1 MPGLVNAHTHLEL
14 SWMRRRIGPT
24 DGFPAWIRRI
34 IAERRSEAGPAQQ
47 DRIRAVEVAIDE
59 ARRAGTSLV
68 GDVGNTMAA
77 IGPLSASSLA
87 GVFFREL
94 IGFAPGDPEALVGR
108 ALAEIDAVSASESLR
123 LSLAAHAP
131 YSVSPSLFRAIRNAI
146 DRRSGVPTAVHLA
159 ESADELEFLE
169 RGSGAWRTLLAELG
183 AWTDAWRPPSCG
195 PVEYLERVGFAGDRL
210 LVIHGVH
217 LSGDELAVLARMGA
231 TLVTCPRGNLS
242 TGAGIPPVEAF
253 QRSGV
258 RVAIGTDSLASVDDL
273 NVFSELAAL
282 RRLTNDVP
290 AGTLLAWATRNG
302 AEALGFAADFGAIAP
317 GRRAALIAVRLPES
331 VADVEEYLVGGIEP
345 ADVSW
350 VDVDAMGAES

>member
-1 MPGLVNAHTHLEL
+1 
-14 SWMRRRIGPT
+14 
-24 DGFPAWIRRI
+24 
-34 IAERRSEAGPAQQ
+34 
-47 DRIRAVEVAIDE
+47 
-59 ARRAGTSLV
+59 
-68 GDVGNTMAA
+68 
-77 IGPLSASSLA
+77 
-87 GVFFREL
+87 
-94 IGFAPGDPEALVGR
+94 
-108 ALAEIDAVSASESLR
+108 
-123 LSLAAHAP
+123 
-131 YSVSPSLFRAIRNAI
+131 VSPSLFRAIRNAI